1 MTLFNVLLRE
11 ANGMHLFSWAC
22 KLAATIALNVP
33 FHNLSK
39 STLLSTLAAFRDL
52 FDFATVEDEL
62 STTEADSIMWSSP
75 RDCCL
80 RELFMSD
87 VKLLLPR
94 GRSNNSRSKNIWI
107 TYTNIQFWKMRWSGI
122 LNELF
127 PKLKTMATN
136 KVPNFNNRHKK
147 ISLWRKMR
155 N

>member
-52 FDFATVEDEL
+52 FDFDMADDEL
-62 STTEADSIMWSSP
+62 STIEADSIMCSSS

-87 VKLLLPR
+87 VKFLLSR
-94 GRSNNSRSKNIWI
+94 GRNNNSRSKNIWI
-107 TYTNIQFWKMRWSGI
+107 TYTNTQFWKMRWI
-122 LNELF
+122 LNEVS
-127 PKLKTMATN
+127 KTMLTD
-136 KVPNFNNRHKK
+136 KVLDLNNRHKK
-147 ISLWRKMR
+147 ISLSIKML

>member
-11 ANGMHLFSWAC
+11 AIGMHLFSWAC

-52 FDFATVEDEL
+52 FDFAIADDEL
-62 STTEADSIMWSSP
+62 SIIEADSIMCSSS

-87 VKLLLPR
+87 VKLLLSR
-94 GRSNNSRSKNIWI
+94 GRNNNSRSKNIWI
-107 TYTNIQFWKMRWSGI
+107 TYTNMQFWKMRWI
-122 LNELF
+122 LNEVS
-127 PKLKTMATN
+127 KTMLTN
-136 KVPNFNNRHKK
+136 KVLDLNNRHKK
-147 ISLWRKMR
+147 ISLSIKIL